1 MVVKCT
7 RGRVQ
12 YSCSTPATQ
21 PATSHEQPG
30 CAPSSSLSFRWGLHV
45 SPKFLEMRILQS
57 LQISKRISRNSCVA
71 QHPDRQK
78 RDRQAASIFAYCQL
92 PLATAVSAAPQLSVT
107 ALIVC
112 EFRLC
117 FAPCAGPKPPINHYS
132 IIRRRCDRGNPQIK
146 FPRGHIGVWSHRGD
160 FLKYENRNIVF
171 QNFKFPT
178 SVDRRMF
185 ESLNVRRS
193 YFRTSKN
200 ARVAADR
207 ERQYFSASKR
217 ARTVSHGFAAQL
229 PPQA

>member
-1 MVVKCT
+1 MLHASHAASHVPRAARLRSFIVLELSL
-7 RGRVQ
+7 G
-12 YSCSTPATQ
+12 PACFPQ
-21 PATSHEQPG
+21 IS
-30 CAPSSSLSFRWGLHV
+30 
-45 SPKFLEMRILQS
+45 LEMRILQS

-207 ERQYFSASKR
+207 LMYDRSF
-217 ARTVSHGFAAQL
+217 RTCRM
-229 PPQA
+229 